1 LHTEPPR
8 GALVCSPDRVP
19 RILSG
24 RLPIGEPSCRSRS
37 PGPCPDVHPL
47 ALRAEQTEEL
57 HRPLPRRSEPVRH
70 PGVEL
75 GGLPRRQHHVV
86 LAEHQPQLPG
96 QHVQPLVAL
105 VRARLRLLF
114 ALRFQHL
121 VRLEAA
127 GLAGE
132 RPVGAAAPH
141 DRPGPHARVAH
152 RRRPDQLVQRHPV
165 GLRDRQE
172 QLQTGL
178 AQPRLQPGER
188 TDGDAGGLR
197 QRRQRHLPV
206 LPDPPQPGTDVR
218 ENFLRTHD
226 IHCRIGKVVCQSRR
240 NGGRSVTEVV
250 TMTETHAHTHYDVVV
265 VGGGAAG
272 LSAALVLGR
281 ARLRT
286 LVVDAAAPRNAP
298 SPHMQ
303 GYLSRGGMSPAEFLA
318 VGREEVARCGV
329 ELVRGRVTDVTRGDG
344 FTVAVE
350 GSAPVRARRLV
361 VATGLKDELPDVPGV
376 AERFGRDVLHRPFC
390 HGWAARDEPFGV
402 LAATPASVHQ
412 ALMVSR
418 WSKDVT
424 LFLHTVA
431 ESELTDQDLRRL
443 AAARVDVVPGEVAG
457 LVVEDD
463 RFTGVRLADGSVHPR
478 GVLYVAPRPLP
489 QTGLLERLGAEL
501 DETPFGA
508 YPVVDA
514 TGLTTVP
521 GVWAAGN
528 AIGFSEQVIHA
539 ASGGYRAA
547 AAIVGDLLMEDLDAA
562 VTP

>member
-1 LHTEPPR
+1 
-8 GALVCSPDRVP
+8 
-19 RILSG
+19 
-24 RLPIGEPSCRSRS
+24 
-37 PGPCPDVHPL
+37 
-47 ALRAEQTEEL
+47 
-57 HRPLPRRSEPVRH
+57 
-70 PGVEL
+70 
-75 GGLPRRQHHVV
+75 
-86 LAEHQPQLPG
+86 
-96 QHVQPLVAL
+96 
-105 VRARLRLLF
+105 
-114 ALRFQHL
+114 
-121 VRLEAA
+121 
-127 GLAGE
+127 
-132 RPVGAAAPH
+132 
-141 DRPGPHARVAH
+141 
-152 RRRPDQLVQRHPV
+152 
-165 GLRDRQE
+165 
-172 QLQTGL
+172 
-178 AQPRLQPGER
+178 
-188 TDGDAGGLR
+188 
-197 QRRQRHLPV
+197 
-206 LPDPPQPGTDVR
+206 
-218 ENFLRTHD
+218 
-226 IHCRIGKVVCQSRR
+226 
-240 NGGRSVTEVV
+240 
-250 TMTETHAHTHYDVVV
+250 MTETHAHTHYDVVV

-286 LVVDAAAPRNAP
+286 LVVDAGAPRNAP

-303 GYLSRGGMSPAEFLA
+303 GYLSRDGMSPAEFLA
-318 VGREEVARCGV
+318 VGREEIARYGV
-329 ELVRGRVTDVTRGDG
+329 ELVRGRATDVTRGDG

-350 GSAPVRARRLV
+350 GSAPVRTRRLV

-376 AERFGRDVLHRPFC
+376 AERFGRDVLHCPFC
-390 HGWAARDEPFGV
+390 HGWEVRDEPFGV

-528 AIGFSEQVIHA
+528 AIGFAEQVIHA

-562 VTP
+562 ATP